1 MKNPT
6 FNKTLLKLTCSLLV
20 FPSAHSY
27 ASNDPIAVDGT
38 NTFFFENINTNLDTG
53 AFATN
58 NGSILMANPTDVFN
72 VTTSGY
78 WNDGVVSVDG
88 GKISLNGNVLT
99 HGEEAYGAVAD
110 GNNSE
115 TRINGNVTTTGSDS
129 VAVGAYNSGKVFING
144 NVTTTGPEAVAV
156 GAYDNGKVFINGNVE
171 TFGLGDFN
179 AVEAKNGG
187 HIEIV
192 GDVTSHNS
200 EVSTV
205 YVAGADSYAKILGNV
220 YSYGYWSSAVAV
232 QAGGLLEV
240 EGSLIETTGDKAA
253 GVDAWG
259 GDGPLIGLP
268 DEETTIANIKSDI
281 KTSGNCN
288 ATPMLCNFGSKYY
301 VAAHGVLTTSSAIV
315 NMEGNITTTG
325 NYASG
330 LYAFRNGEI
339 NFNTNN
345 SSQLYS
351 IITSGY
357 YSHAVNAWNGGLI
370 NLGSAIIEADETH
383 DAYALYSSY
392 YADRANTQVGFETES
407 SSSFI
412 TGSGEFHIKGGIFS
426 GKDATIDM
434 TLTPASTITGFSEID
449 DNGKINFDMTDSRW
463 DITKSSQTTHLNVNN
478 SKVLLGDQNI
488 RLDGT
493 NDVILTTESLS
504 GSGEFALR
512 TTVDQINNYHDLLV
526 VTGTGLANG
535 NHKLVVN
542 DSQTGGATIDGSER
556 VMLVQTEGGNANFA
570 LANNTVDV
578 GAYKYQ
584 VGKGKAQFS
593 ERDTDWF
600 LSAQDLIRNGNE
612 EEEEEEEPEDG
623 NEPEP
628 ENGNEPPPNNNNLTD
643 TAKNAANILNSSYLL
658 NYVENQTLLQRLGQ
672 IRQNEENGGQAWG
685 RIYGGKLDSFS
696 GARLSGFDMD
706 YQGVQLGIDRRKD
719 QQDSNIYY
727 GVMAGTSEGKVDYS
741 VGDGKT
747 KSYHI
752 GLYGTYQNESGL
764 YIDSIAKYV
773 RMNNEFN
780 TRTSGGYPVT
790 GSGDTNGFSL
800 GVEVGKRYYPD
811 AKGDQGRGLKQEG
824 WYIEPQGQLTYSY
837 QGNATIN
844 ATNGLKTELDSY
856 NSLIGRASVLV
867 GYTLVKDENPVDIYL
882 KTGYVREFD
891 GETGY
896 TFNNTVK
903 EHYKF
908 AGNWWDN
915 GVGINM
921 KLNQKHNL
929 YFDAVYA
936 LGNKFDQQQV
946 NLGYRYT
953 F

>member
-1 MKNPT
+1 MRNPT

-20 FPSAHSY
+20 FPSVHSY
-27 ASNDPIAVDGT
+27 ASNDPITANGT
-38 NTFFFENINTNLDTG
+38 NRLFFEDINTNSGIG
-53 AFATN
+53 AHAMN
-58 NGSILMANPTDVFN
+58 NGSILMSNATDVFN
-72 VTTSGY
+72 VTTNGY
-78 WNDGVVSVDG
+78 WNDGVVSASG
-88 GKISLNGNVLT
+88 GKISLNGNVST
-99 HGEEAYGAVAD
+99 NGDEAYGAVAT

-115 TRINGNVTTTGSDS
+115 TRINGNVTTLGPDS
-129 VAVGAYNSGKVFING
+129 
-144 NVTTTGPEAVAV
+144 VAV
-156 GAYDNGKVFINGNVE
+156 GAYDNGKISINGNVE

-179 AVEAKNGG
+179 AVEAYDGG
-187 HIEIV
+187 HIEII

-200 EVSTV
+200 ELSTV
-205 YVAGADSYAKILGNV
+205 YVEGAGSYAKVLGNV
-220 YSYGYWSSAVAV
+220 YSDGYWSSAVAV
-232 QAGGLLEV
+232 QAGGFLEV
-240 EGSLIETTGDKAA
+240 EGSLIETTNDKAA

-259 GDGPLIGLP
+259 ENGPFNGLP
-268 DEETTIANIKSDI
+268 NNQPTIANIKSDI

-288 ATPMLCNFGSKYY
+288 DSPMLCNFGNKYY
-301 VAAHGVLTTSSAIV
+301 VAAHGVFSTKSATV

-345 SSQLYS
+345 SSQLNS

-370 NLGSAIIEADETH
+370 NLGSATIEADETKN
-383 DAYALYSSY
+383 AYALYSSY
-392 YADRANTQVGFETES
+392 YADRANTQEGLTTAS
-407 SSSFI
+407 PSSFI
-412 TGSGEFHIKGGIFS
+412 NGSGEFHIKGGIFS

-434 TLTPASTITGFSEID
+434 ALAPASTITGFSEID
-449 DNGKINFDMTDSRW
+449 DNGKINLDMTDSRW
-463 DITKSSQTTHLNVNN
+463 DLTKSSQTTHLNVNN

-535 NHKLVVN
+535 NHKLAVN

-556 VMLVQTEGGNANFA
+556 VMLVQTEGGNADFA

-578 GAYKYQ
+578 GAYKYEI
-584 VGKGKAQFS
+584 GKGKAQFS

-612 EEEEEEEPEDG
+612 EEEEEEEEETENG

-628 ENGNEPPPNNNNLTD
+628 ENGNETPPSNNNLTD

-727 GVMAGTSEGKVDYS
+727 GIMAGTSEGKVDYS

-867 GYTLVKDENPVDIYL
+867 GYTLVNDENPVDIYL